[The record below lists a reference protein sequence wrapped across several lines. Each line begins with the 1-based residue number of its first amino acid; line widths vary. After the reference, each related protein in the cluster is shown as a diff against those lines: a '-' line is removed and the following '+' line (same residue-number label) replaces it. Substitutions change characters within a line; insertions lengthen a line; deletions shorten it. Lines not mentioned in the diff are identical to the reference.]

1 MTDVRAPETDSFDP
15 AAELQD
21 QPRPGPSSPGAA
33 FGPADWLKWAW
44 RQLTSM
50 RIALILLFLLALG
63 SVPGSMLPQQGG
75 NPSAVQQYFTSH
87 PDLAPWLNRLGLFNV
102 FAAPWFAA
110 IYLLLF
116 ASLVGCV
123 VPRTFRLAGSART
136 LPPRAPR
143 HLARLPRSAEYTTAL
158 PPQEAVEVA
167 ARVLSGRGFR
177 LRRPDD
183 ADTAQDWVSAEK
195 GYLREAGNLLFHL
208 ALLGVLVSVALG
220 GLFGYKAD
228 RLLVQGQSFADTV
241 SALDEF
247 HPGRFVTAADLG
259 PFTMTLNRFDASYI
273 ASGEQRGQ
281 PSAFDARVTYTEH
294 PGGPARTFDLEV
306 NRPLSVDGAKVY
318 LIGHG
323 YAPEFTVTDARGHVV
338 YKQATPFVAGASG
351 NFLSEGVVKVP
362 DAQPEQLGFTGVFV
376 PTAVNVGGTLESVF
390 PAADNPMVS
399 LIAYAGN
406 LGEDSGPLAVRL
418 RTRYH
423 RHAPADDQPAGAP
436 AGPVAEA
443 AERPGHGHV
452 HRLRPLGEPGH
463 HARPGPAAR
472 PDLRHRRPGRAAA
485 LVHDPPSAGLRPCP
499 HRPFGPGSTGR
510 HHGAGRR
517 TGPDRRGRRLRGG
530 IRHAGRRAEVRARA
544 GRPGPVGP
552 ADPASTAPAASTTTT
567 RGRVSGMTVNVALGH
582 VSNAFM
588 IAALVI
594 YSLSVVAF
602 AGDFAFGRP
611 RRAAAAASGQ
621 AQDRAAA
628 LASVGAASAAGA
640 TADQAPAPATA
651 AATATAGGEPA
662 DDAGTMP
669 ELAGPALRAIREA
682 GRWVVAAVAF
692 AAFGAAAHTTAVITR
707 GLAVHRA
714 PWGNMYEF
722 VTALTCV
729 AAIFFLFA
737 MIRYR
742 AWTLGVFVMG
752 AVVVTLGL
760 AETLIYTA
768 PGDLVPALQSY
779 WLDIHVT
786 AMTLATGIFFV
797 PAVLGFVYLWVDRY
811 TRRVAAGRAAPGNG
825 IVRRLPSIEQLDRLT
840 YRTIVFGF
848 PVWTFGVIA
857 GAIWADQ
864 AWGRYWGW
872 DPVETWAFITWV
884 LYAAFLHARATA
896 GWRGRRAH
904 YVQLLGFASLIFNIL
919 VVQVFIAGM
928 HSYSG
933 VS

>member
-1 MTDVRAPETDSFDP
+1 
-15 AAELQD
+15 
-21 QPRPGPSSPGAA
+21 
-33 FGPADWLKWAW
+33 
-44 RQLTSM
+44 
-50 RIALILLFLLALG
+50 
-63 SVPGSMLPQQGG
+63 
-75 NPSAVQQYFTSH
+75 
-87 PDLAPWLNRLGLFNV
+87 
-102 FAAPWFAA
+102 
-110 IYLLLF
+110 
-116 ASLVGCV
+116 
-123 VPRTFRLAGSART
+123 
-136 LPPRAPR
+136 
-143 HLARLPRSAEYTTAL
+143 
-158 PPQEAVEVA
+158 
-167 ARVLSGRGFR
+167 
-177 LRRPDD
+177 
-183 ADTAQDWVSAEK
+183 
-195 GYLREAGNLLFHL
+195 
-208 ALLGVLVSVALG
+208 
-220 GLFGYKAD
+220 
-228 RLLVQGQSFADTV
+228 
-241 SALDEF
+241 
-247 HPGRFVTAADLG
+247 
-259 PFTMTLNRFDASYI
+259 
-273 ASGEQRGQ
+273 
-281 PSAFDARVTYTEH
+281 
-294 PGGPARTFDLEV
+294 
-306 NRPLSVDGAKVY
+306 
-318 LIGHG
+318 
-323 YAPEFTVTDARGHVV
+323 
-338 YKQATPFVAGASG
+338 
-351 NFLSEGVVKVP
+351 
-362 DAQPEQLGFTGVFV
+362 
-376 PTAVNVGGTLESVF
+376 
-390 PAADNPMVS
+390 
-399 LIAYAGN
+399 
-406 LGEDSGPLAVRL
+406 
-418 RTRYH
+418 
-423 RHAPADDQPAGAP
+423 
-436 AGPVAEA
+436 
-443 AERPGHGHV
+443 
-452 HRLRPLGEPGH
+452 
-463 HARPGPAAR
+463 
-472 PDLRHRRPGRAAA
+472 
-485 LVHDPPSAGLRPCP
+485 
-499 HRPFGPGSTGR
+499 
-510 HHGAGRR
+510 
-517 TGPDRRGRRLRGG
+517 
-530 IRHAGRRAEVRARA
+530 
-544 GRPGPVGP
+544 
-552 ADPASTAPAASTTTT
+552 
-567 RGRVSGMTVNVALGH
+567 MTVNVALGH
-582 VSNAFM
+582 VSIAFL

-611 RRAAAAASGQ
+611 RRAAAAAHGQ
-621 AQDRAAA
+621 ARDRAAA
-628 LASVGAASAAGA
+628 LTSVGAASAAGA
-640 TADQAPAPATA
+640 ASATGATADQAPPPATA
-651 AATATAGGEPA
+651 AAATTTDGEPA

-669 ELAGPALRAIREA
+669 DLAVPALRAIREA